1 MMMGGGGGGR
11 PQQKTLS
18 VVVKVVSFWVVV
30 VLLVFVG
37 TRATTRAV
45 SNWYI
50 DGALPLGLSL
60 GDDDDDAFS
69 PATKT
74 HIGDDFPVS
83 TTTTTT
89 TTMEFMRDGNEDEI
103 DDTGRTAFETLRA
116 TENNHHHHVDED
128 DEDDEEN
135 DDRDDDD
142 DDDKGERGGGPFG
155 CSSKDHHRN
164 DGKKITRA
172 SGTPRKTWAFK
183 ASSSL
188 QYAHMPT
195 HATHED
201 VVVLAFQGAKRS
213 EGQANQRIYLVRSE
227 DGGRTFDS
235 RNPKK
240 LNALVVQTVN
250 GGEKISFFSE
260 KDDAHVEA
268 QWGPALFKDEEEN
281 GAGGKKGTIPL
292 LRLYYS
298 QSESCFFCRRRN
310 NCGLDA
316 KEYRAGGNLY
326 ETVSKDFGRTWSKPK
341 MILKEKEKETTKGGH
356 SPKVVANPPIRAR
369 LGVTLAPT
377 RGGEKN
383 TTIQPHLL
391 LPYWTQKPRVGANGI
406 KSACASEMHAKDGP
420 RMLYSRDDGKSWHS
434 LGGNAVRHA
443 DAHRKAPEI
452 DRLLEGA
459 VVSSN
464 QKVVQFFRATR
475 PRVYASLFDER
486 KAEWGNPFPVRAS
499 NPSFSSSKLHHHG
512 HRHRDDFLKMPN
524 AKLHA
529 ISLPSSANDHQILL
543 AHNDHPYSVRQR
555 GNLVVQIS
563 NGVNSDKA
571 GVAPFHKLLDIETR
585 RGKREGEMVM
595 YPHMTIAPNAVTC
608 GRYLLT
614 VSYSDHGRGIRFV
627 AATLE

>member
-1 MMMGGGGGGR
+1 MMTTMGGGGGR
-11 PQQKTLS
+11 SQKKKTL
-18 VVVKVVSFWVVV
+18 VVLVSGCAVV

-50 DGALPLGLSL
+50 DDGANANPLRLFSK
-60 GDDDDDAFS
+60 GDDDD
-69 PATKT
+69 
-74 HIGDDFPVS
+74 IEGDEFPVS
-83 TTTTTT
+83 TTTTT

-116 TENNHHHHVDED
+116 MEKNHNHHHHDDDDD

-142 DDDKGERGGGPFG
+142 DDDKGGGEGPFG
-155 CSSKDHHRN
+155 CSSKDHHRRN

-240 LNALVVQTVN
+240 LNALVVQKVN
-250 GGEKISFFSE
+250 GGEKKSFFSE

-369 LGVTLAPT
+369 LDVTLAPT

-383 TTIQPHLL
+383 ATIQPRLL

-420 RMLYSRDDGKSWHS
+420 RMLYSRDDGKSWHP

-459 VVSSN
+459 VVASN

-499 NPSFSSSKLHHHG
+499 NPSFTSSKLHHHR